1 MWDSSTGFLLLLYIC
16 SYYHQPATF
25 AFSATYTNV
34 SAHLDGVPETTES
47 QQQYVIHTVA
57 RLQRDAKLC
66 RYWQEFLA
74 ELRRVT
80 SEKYGPEFI
89 DDCLSLEVDAVKE
102 KYGS

>member
-1 MWDSSTGFLLLLYIC
+1 M
-16 SYYHQPATF
+16 
-25 AFSATYTNV
+25 
-34 SAHLDGVPETTES
+34 
-47 QQQYVIHTVA
+47 IHTVA
-57 RLQRDAKLC
+57 CLQRDAKLC